1 MNNEK
6 FNFYAFWLAGVCI
19 VVFILQILFS
29 GFTEMFVLTQDYS
42 QIWRFLTAIFLHGS
56 LIHLVYNIFA
66 LVLFGSIV
74 ERLAGGKKFLIIF
87 FASGI
92 FANIVSAMFYPSS
105 LGASGAIFGIIG
117 ALVLIRPGMTV
128 WAFGLPMPMIL
139 AGILWATGDLLGAYG
154 YLAGNPID
162 NTGNIAH
169 IAGMFIGI
177 IFGFFLRE
185 KRTNVVD
192 DKLRLNEDYMRS
204 WEDNYLR

>member
-1 MNNEK
+1 
-6 FNFYAFWLAGVCI
+6 
-19 VVFILQILFS
+19 
-29 GFTEMFVLTQDYS
+29 
-42 QIWRFLTAIFLHGS
+42 
-56 LIHLVYNIFA
+56 
-66 LVLFGSIV
+66 
-74 ERLAGGKKFLIIF
+74 
-87 FASGI
+87 
-92 FANIVSAMFYPSS
+92 
-105 LGASGAIFGIIG
+105 
-117 ALVLIRPGMTV
+117 MTV